1 MLGNHWEI
9 LESGS
14 NIVKYASWREDSGSG
29 YENIAMK
36 IYLVKNKFNK

>member
-1 MLGNHWEI
+1 MLGNDWEI

-29 YENIAMK
+29 YTMK